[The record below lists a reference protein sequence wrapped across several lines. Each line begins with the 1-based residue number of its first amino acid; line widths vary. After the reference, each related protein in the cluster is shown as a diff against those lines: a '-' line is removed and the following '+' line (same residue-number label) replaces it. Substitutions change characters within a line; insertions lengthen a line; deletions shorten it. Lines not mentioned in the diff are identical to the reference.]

1 MQWRDLEASGLR
13 KPRSSFKL
21 QEGRSP
27 VNSGESE
34 CVGERR
40 GK

>member
-1 MQWRDLEASGLR
+1 MHWRDLGASGLR

-21 QEGRSP
+21 QEGRSL

-34 CVGERR
+34 CVNELR